1 MKAEVYVTVEKCRA
15 LFVIGR
21 TELYTKFVTSKVYF
35 FNATGN
41 KLFL

>member
-1 MKAEVYVTVEKCRA
+1 MKAEVYVIVEKCRKH
-15 LFVIGR
+15 FVIGR
-21 TELYTKFVTSKVYF
+21 TELYTQFVTSMDYF

>member
-1 MKAEVYVTVEKCRA
+1 MKAEVYVIVEKCRKH
-15 LFVIGR
+15 FVIGG
-21 TELYTKFVTSKVYF
+21 TELYTKFVTSMDYF

>member
-1 MKAEVYVTVEKCRA
+1 MKAEVYVIVEKCRKH
-15 LFVIGR
+15 FVIGR
-21 TELYTKFVTSKVYF
+21 TELYTKFVTSVDYF